1 MTSNI
6 LMRSVLLT
14 ATATCLFAAPAASF
28 AQDSHPR
35 QEKTQTSSN
44 STKSGLNSYQLLY
57 YMLLGEIAFA
67 RHDVDT
73 ALASYGE
80 LVKHSDDPRI
90 LSRANEIGLTSAL
103 MDVQSKPREAEAAI
117 RSVLAHR
124 KNLRARLIIQL
135 PAVFAHINDKAEAA
149 KIIERLTE
157 PYLDLAESHMA
168 RATAEYAA
176 NQMEKAHHEAAAALK
191 INPDLEQAVLMLTQ
205 TTPEE
210 HSAEAMEQLGVF
222 AGSHPHALESRLSY
236 TRWLAHQQRKEE
248 AKAHY
253 QAMLKDFPDND
264 ALVFAIVGIAAQVG
278 DMAEAET
285 LLGRLVDHEWG
296 DVDRMRLLLGE
307 VQFEQGHMDQAM
319 QTLKAVRPGPQ
330 FSAAVVQQAR
340 ILNERKQIQTAIQLL
355 QQAAIDSPNDKT
367 ALQTT
372 ETILLRQAGRNDEA
386 YKILQD
392 ILSRE
397 PDNQDILYDAAML
410 DEQAGRNEVMEQRL
424 RRLIELKPDNAM
436 ALNALGYSFVDRNIR
451 MDEAERLL
459 NKAHELEPEDPAI
472 LDSVGW
478 LYFRLG
484 HLNDALGF
492 LQRAYSRF
500 PDPEVACH
508 LIEVLAT
515 DGQAQAARK
524 ILQEAFQANPDN
536 PKLKA
541 VAKRLKL

>member
-6 LMRSVLLT
+6 LMRSVLIT
-14 ATATCLFAAPAASF
+14 ATATCLFAGPATSF

-35 QEKTQTSSN
+35 QEKTHSS

-103 MDVQSKPREAEAAI
+103 MDVQSKPQEAEAAI
-117 RSVLAHR
+117 RSVLVHR

-135 PAVFAHINDKAEAA
+135 PAIFTHINDKAEAA
-149 KIIERLTE
+149 QIIERLTE
-157 PYLDLAESHMA
+157 PYLALAEAHMA
-168 RATAEYAA
+168 RATAEHAA
-176 NQMEKAHHEAAAALK
+176 GQMEKAHLEAAAAFK
-191 INPDLEQAVLMLTQ
+191 INPDLEQAILLLTQ
-205 TTPEE
+205 TTPQE
-210 HSAEAMEQLGVF
+210 HSGEAMARLGAF
-222 AGSHPHALESRLSY
+222 AKTHPLALESRLSY
-236 TRWLAHQQRKEE
+236 TRWLAHEQRRDE

-264 ALVFAIVGIAAQVG
+264 ALVFATVGIAAQVG
-278 DMAEAET
+278 DMAEAEN
-285 LLGRLVDHEWG
+285 LLARLVDHEWG

-319 QTLKAVRPGPQ
+319 QTLRAVPPGPQ
-330 FSAAVVQQAR
+330 FAPAVIQQAR
-340 ILNERKQIQTAIQLL
+340 ILNERKQNQEATKLL
-355 QQAAIDSPNDKT
+355 QQAATDSPKDKT
-367 ALQTT
+367 ALQSA
-372 ETILLRQAGRNDEA
+372 ESILLRQAGRNDEA
-386 YKILQD
+386 YKVLQD

-410 DEQAGRNEVMEQRL
+410 DEQAGRNDVMEQRL
-424 RRLIELKPDNAM
+424 KHLIALKPDNAM
-436 ALNALGYSFVDRNIR
+436 ALNALGYSFADRNIR
-451 MDEAERLL
+451 LDEAEQLL

-478 LYFRLG
+478 LNFRQG
-484 HLNDALGF
+484 NWNEALGF

-508 LIEVLAT
+508 LIEVLAV
-515 DGQAQAARK
+515 DGQRQAASK
-524 ILQEAFQANPDN
+524 VLNEASLAHPDN
-536 PKLKA
+536 AKLQA
-541 VAKRLKL
+541 LAKRLKL